1 VRRVPN
7 LRQYWTRSRRAA
19 CAGFVEAQRHSSAL
33 ASAIFHDCDLLPP
46 PGLLRWYT
54 TPPQR
59 GQVVHLAGAGS
70 WGKYVMPG
78 YDFLGGVTAFHPA
91 DFEAC
96 NGYPND
102 YWGWGMEDDQL
113 HLRARASGA
122 LSRGVLRR
130 ATAPRA
136 RAASRAA
143 A

>member
-1 VRRVPN
+1 
-7 LRQYWTRSRRAA
+7 
-19 CAGFVEAQRHSSAL
+19 
-33 ASAIFHDCDLLPP
+33 
-46 PGLLRWYT
+46 
-54 TPPQR
+54 
-59 GQVVHLAGAGS
+59 
-70 WGKYVMPG
+70 MPG